1 MTPIDCE
8 HTCEYC
14 VVDYCMERR
23 NNLFV
28 SGSGTSDNLIVVV
41 DKAVGK
47 DYSATI
53 KVDTQTGEIVE
64 IENES
69 I

>member
-1 MTPIDCE
+1 
-8 HTCEYC
+8 
-14 VVDYCMERR
+14 MERR